1 MTKCKLDF
9 FLSKRL
15 AVQADVEETDVHC
28 CRATIPTGST
38 SDTSVMQPSI
48 EAGSDDFDE
57 GLSQQKHD
65 TPMQPVFPRGRNG

>member
-1 MTKCKLDF
+1 M
-9 FLSKRL
+9 R
-15 AVQADVEETDVHC
+15 
-28 CRATIPTGST
+28 
-38 SDTSVMQPSI
+38 PSI